1 LIRRVAHGT
10 IARVKR
16 RAGLALAFLLLAVP
30 ALAQVPPEPATG
42 RIEPHAGI
50 ARHDMVAA
58 ANPLASAAGLGI
70 LRQGGS
76 AIDAAIAIQLVLNL
90 VEPQSSGIGGGAFL
104 VYWSAAERRVVT
116 IDGRETA
123 PAAARPDRFL
133 GADGRPMA
141 FYSAV
146 VGGRSVGVPGLLRAL
161 ELAHRRWGKLPWA
174 ELFTPAIALAE
185 QGFEPSPRLKALLA
199 RDPFLRLAEPAR
211 SYFYDAGGAPKA
223 RLVDPDFAATL
234 RAVAAGGADAFYS
247 GPIAADIV
255 RAVTGAPANPGDLTL
270 EDLARY
276 RARER
281 APVCGAYRGNRLC
294 GMGPPSSGAVTLL
307 EVLGLLQRFDL
318 ARLRPGS
325 VAATHLF
332 AEAGRLAYAD
342 RDRFLA
348 DADFVPVPVRGLLDP
363 AYLARRSRLIDPAH
377 AMAGPAAP
385 GDPPGAHAS
394 DWGRDRAPELA
405 GTSNI
410 AIVDRAGDA
419 LAMTTTIENA
429 FGSRL
434 LVRGF
439 LLNNEL
445 TDFSFVPEDGGREVA
460 NRVEPGKR
468 PRSAMAPT
476 LVFGPGGRLKLVVGS
491 AGGPAIINDVA
502 KTIIAVIDGHDDLP
516 AAFDLPSDGNRNGAT
531 EVEARPGAEAMAA
544 ALRALGHTVVIG
556 DRPSGLTGILVTPQG
571 LEGAADPRRDG
582 AVVGD

>member
-1 LIRRVAHGT
+1 MR
-10 IARVKR
+10 RVKR
-16 RAGLALAFLLLAVP
+16 RSALLLTLLLVAGP
-30 ALAQVPPEPATG
+30 ALAQAPPEAATG
-42 RIEPHAGI
+42 RTEQHASTAG
-50 ARHDMVAA
+50 HEMVAA
-58 ANPLASAAGLGI
+58 ANPLAAAAGLEV
-70 LRQGGS
+70 LRRGGS
-76 AIDAAIAIQLVLNL
+76 AIDAVITTQLVLNL

-104 VYWSAAERRVVT
+104 VYWSAAQRRVVT

-133 GADGRPMA
+133 GADGKPMA
-141 FYSAV
+141 FYAAV
-146 VGGRSVGVPGLLRAL
+146 VGGRSVGVPGVLRAL

-174 ELFTPAIALAE
+174 ELFAPAIALAE
-185 QGFEPSPRLKALLA
+185 QGFAPSPRLRALLL
-199 RDPFLRLAEPAR
+199 RDPFLRLAEPTR
-211 SYFYDAGGAPKA
+211 RYFYDQDGAPKA
-223 RLVDPDFAATL
+223 RLVNPELAATL
-234 RAVAAGGADAFYS
+234 GAIAAGGADAFYS

-255 RAVTGAPANPGDLTL
+255 GAVAGAAVNPGDLAL
-270 EDLARY
+270 ADLAGY
-276 RARER
+276 RAKRR
-281 APVCGAYRGNRLC
+281 GPLCGSYRGNRLC
-294 GMGPPSSGAVTLL
+294 GMGPPSSGAVTVL
-307 EVLGLLQRFDL
+307 EMLGLLQRFDL
-318 ARLRPGS
+318 ARLGPGS

-342 RDRFLA
+342 RDRYLG

-363 AYLARRSRLIDPAH
+363 GYLAERSRLINPAH
-377 AMAGPAAP
+377 ALPSPAAP
-385 GDPPGAHAS
+385 GDPPGSHAS
-394 DWGRDRAPELA
+394 DWGSDRAPELP

-419 LAMTTTIENA
+419 LAMTTTVENA

-445 TDFSFVPEDGGREVA
+445 TDFSFAPAENGRPVA

-476 LVFGPGGRLKLVVGS
+476 LVFGRNGKLKLVVGS

-502 KTIIAVIDGHDDLP
+502 KTIIGVIDGHDDLP
-516 AAFDLPSDGNRNGAT
+516 AAFDLPNDGNRNGAT
-531 EVEARPGAEAMAA
+531 EIEAGPGADPMAA
-544 ALRALGHTVVIG
+544 ALRALGHTIAIG

-582 AVVGD
+582 TALGD